1 MKKILSVLTV
11 AAFLAVSVSYAQEQK
26 TSSSTSATKTETV
39 KSDAKS
45 MPAGCKTSHSCCK
58 NRSAASMNCSP
69 KEKAACEKAGK
80 AEAEATETK
89 SGSN

>member
-1 MKKILSVLTV
+1 MKKIFSVLTV

-26 TSSSTSATKTETV
+26 ASSSTTKTEAV

-45 MPAGCKTSHSCCK
+45 MPAGCKSSHSCCK

-80 AEAEATETK
+80 AEAVSTETK
-89 SGSN
+89 PGTN